1 MPSNQVDR
9 LRHALEQLQ
18 SDESLTANLT
28 DSNAETVYRLLETE
42 LEAAADLDD
51 AAFAARVAVLRRATK
66 AAARAHSDSLP
77 ALLAALE
84 PVLQARPRRPNLL
97 SRPQEVKAGRRLGRR
112 RRRGWSQRELRR

>member
-1 MPSNQVDR
+1 MPSNHVER
-9 LRHALEQLQ
+9 LRPALEQLQ
-18 SDESLTANLT
+18 ADESLTANLT
-28 DSNAETVYRLLETE
+28 DSSAERVYRLLQTE

-51 AAFAARVAVLRRATK
+51 EAFAARVAVLRRATK

-84 PVLQARPRRPNLL
+84 PVLQARPRVANRL
-97 SRPQEVKAGRRLGRR
+97 SRPQAVDAARRPGRR